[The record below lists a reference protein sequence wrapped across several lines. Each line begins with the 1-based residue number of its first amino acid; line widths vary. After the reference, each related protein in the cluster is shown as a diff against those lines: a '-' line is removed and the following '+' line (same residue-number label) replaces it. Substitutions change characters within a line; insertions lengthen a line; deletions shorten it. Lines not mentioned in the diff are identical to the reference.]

1 MNKVT
6 HIAESNMVPRAI
18 NHFLEDTCLLR
29 DTKSHNV
36 NALVGIMVEDQN
48 VMALWPHAE
57 NFSLKS
63 FVTNDENVSVSFCCA
78 RLQGCDVKAG

>member
-1 MNKVT
+1 
-6 HIAESNMVPRAI
+6 MVPRAI

-63 FVTNDENVSVSFCCA
+63 FVTNDENVSVPHCSA
-78 RLQGCDVKAG
+78 RFQGFDVSAE

>member
-63 FVTNDENVSVSFCCA
+63 FVTNDENVSVPHCSA
-78 RLQGCDVKAG
+78 RFQG